1 MKPNPIKQNWVRY
14 LLQWGVLAALVFFLS
29 GLAQMFFPKMEPAD
43 PETLCPVGTLAGI
56 IPRTGYCTGG

>member
-29 GLAQMFFPKMEPAD
+29 GLAQMFFPKMEPAN
-43 PETLCPVGTLAGI
+43 PETLCPVETVQE
-56 IPRTGYCTGG
+56 